1 MSSEKGAF
9 GVEKPMK
16 RVLFLCY
23 GNACRSIMA
32 EALAR
37 HFWGEGMEACSAGLM
52 PLGYIPSE
60 TLEALREAGISTD
73 GLYSKGLSE
82 AHPADIDY
90 LVNLTQ
96 FEVGPFIPPVFRG
109 KLILFPVRDPFGQGI
124 ESYRKVREELKGLV
138 RQKLP
143 GLIGAVNSE

>member
-1 MSSEKGAF
+1 
-9 GVEKPMK
+9 MK

-60 TLEALREAGISTD
+60 TLEALREAGISTV

-82 AHPADIDY
+82 APLGDIDY
-90 LVNLTQ
+90 LVNLTH
-96 FEVGPFIPPVFRG
+96 FEVASFIPPAFSG
-109 KLILFPVRDPFGQGI
+109 KLIFCPVQDPFGQGI
-124 ESYRKVREELKGLV
+124 ESYRKVREELKWLV

-143 GLIGAVNSE
+143 ELIGAVNSEQFT

>member
-1 MSSEKGAF
+1 
-9 GVEKPMK
+9 MK

-73 GLYSKGLSE
+73 GLHSKGLSE
-82 AHPADIDY
+82 TPLADIDY
-90 LVNLTQ
+90 LVNLTP
-96 FEVGPFIPPVFRG
+96 FEVAPFIPPVFRG
-109 KLILFPVRDPFGQGI
+109 KLILCPVRDPFGQDI
-124 ESYRKVREELKGLV
+124 ESYRRVREELKGLV

>member
-1 MSSEKGAF
+1 
-9 GVEKPMK
+9 
-16 RVLFLCY
+16 
-23 GNACRSIMA
+23 MA

-37 HFWGEGMEACSAGLM
+37 HFWEEGMEACSAGLM
-52 PLGYIPSE
+52 PLGEIPNE

-73 GLYSKGLSE
+73 SLYSKGLSE
-82 AHPADIDY
+82 APLADIDY

-96 FEVGPFIPPVFRG
+96 FEVAQFIPPAFRG
-109 KLILFPVRDPFGQGI
+109 KLISCPVRDPFGQDI
-124 ESYRKVREELKGLV
+124 ASYRRVREELKGLV